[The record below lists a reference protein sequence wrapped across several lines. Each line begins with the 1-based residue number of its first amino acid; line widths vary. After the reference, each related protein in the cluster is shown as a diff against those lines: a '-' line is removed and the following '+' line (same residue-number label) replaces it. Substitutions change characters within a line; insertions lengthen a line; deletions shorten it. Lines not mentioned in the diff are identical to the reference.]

1 MINLELQEILG
12 KLEQGLTAELT
23 KTVDGQTYTRV
34 FLPENRLILLGGRP
48 QAAICPKGFPHLPGS
63 DQYRL
68 FHAPVSGTRRPTKG
82 LRIGAFLHRI
92 YAGQVRRNAGN

>member
-68 FHAPVSGTRRPTKG
+68 FHAPVSGTKPPAKG
-82 LRIGAFLHRI
+82 LRTGALLHRLNPGK
-92 YAGQVRRNAGN
+92 ARRDDGN

>member
-12 KLEQGLTAELT
+12 KPEQRLTAELT

-34 FLPENRLILLGGRP
+34 FLPENRLILRRP
-48 QAAICPKGFPHLPGS
+48 QAAIYPKGFPHLPGS
-63 DQYRL
+63 DQHRL
-68 FHAPVSGTRRPTKG
+68 FHAPVSGTKHPTKG

-92 YAGQVRRNAGN
+92 YAGQVRRNDGN

>member
-34 FLPENRLILLGGRP
+34 FLPENRLIPLGAATGGNMSERIPAASWIRP
-48 QAAICPKGFPHLPGS
+48 IPTIPCSGFWHK
-63 DQYRL
+63 
-68 FHAPVSGTRRPTKG
+68 APNQRPAHWCFPPPDLRRSSP
-82 LRIGAFLHRI
+82 A
-92 YAGQVRRNAGN
+92 Q

>member
-48 QAAICPKGFPHLPGS
+48 QAAICPKGFPHLPDGEIALLC
-63 DQYRL
+63 DEPVIQYAQPL
-68 FHAPVSGTRRPTKG
+68 AHSQQPAM
-82 LRIGAFLHRI
+82 
-92 YAGQVRRNAGN
+92 GQPACYPAH